1 MRTLTS
7 RFVMLVAT
15 AAVAPL
21 VLYGAVSIYSLRTG
35 SRQSVIEGNRNVAE
49 RAAEQIQ
56 QYMDH
61 HVSVLRSTA
70 ADLRDTQLEPW
81 QQTLILTNHV
91 IGFEVFRELTLFDPD
106 GTPAATSRLGGP
118 TLQPPR
124 QPIDRPYIA
133 PVTVDDEF
141 LPTTT
146 VALPLTRLGEP
157 AGVLVG
163 QVSLEELW
171 RMVDRIRVGQEG
183 FAMVVAQ
190 SGQLIAHGS
199 PDQKQR
205 IAAAENLSHH
215 ELVAAVATLR
225 ARGGADPPASLSVE
239 LVSERLDDHGR
250 EFLAVAAAVRTPE
263 WTVIVEQP
271 ASEAFG
277 LANQLEAQ
285 LVIVITVALLLTV
298 ALGYYWGRSFIRP
311 ILALTR
317 GTEAIASG
325 RLEERVDIGDTD
337 EFRQLGES
345 FNSMAVKLNE
355 LQENV
360 RRQERQAMFGRIA
373 AGLVHDLSHPIQNIG
388 NSCRLITKLFDDP
401 DYRATF
407 RRTVDREFSSIKRV
421 LEDLRNLARPMPLER
436 FALDVNRSVGE
447 VTESMQPLA
456 DTAGVGLDIRL
467 TPDRPFIEG
476 DVFALGR
483 VYRNLILNAIEATA
497 PGGMVTVSTGKHDSR
512 IRISVTDTGT
522 GIPHDR
528 LENIFEDFQTTKRRG
543 LGLGLAISRKIVD
556 QLGGKIMVASTVG
569 HGTTF
574 SLEFGQVEG
583 RPEISS
589 ATAAAS

>member
-1 MRTLTS
+1 
-7 RFVMLVAT
+7 
-15 AAVAPL
+15 
-21 VLYGAVSIYSLRTG
+21 
-35 SRQSVIEGNRNVAE
+35 
-49 RAAEQIQ
+49 
-56 QYMDH
+56 
-61 HVSVLRSTA
+61 
-70 ADLRDTQLEPW
+70 
-81 QQTLILTNHV
+81 
-91 IGFEVFRELTLFDPD
+91 
-106 GTPAATSRLGGP
+106 
-118 TLQPPR
+118 
-124 QPIDRPYIA
+124 
-133 PVTVDDEF
+133 
-141 LPTTT
+141 
-146 VALPLTRLGEP
+146 
-157 AGVLVG
+157 
-163 QVSLEELW
+163 
-171 RMVDRIRVGQEG
+171 
-183 FAMVVAQ
+183 
-190 SGQLIAHGS
+190 
-199 PDQKQR
+199 
-205 IAAAENLSHH
+205 
-215 ELVAAVATLR
+215 
-225 ARGGADPPASLSVE
+225 
-239 LVSERLDDHGR
+239 
-250 EFLAVAAAVRTPE
+250 
-263 WTVIVEQP
+263 
-271 ASEAFG
+271 
-277 LANQLEAQ
+277 
-285 LVIVITVALLLTV
+285 
-298 ALGYYWGRSFIRP
+298 
-311 ILALTR
+311 
-317 GTEAIASG
+317 
-325 RLEERVDIGDTD
+325 
-337 EFRQLGES
+337 
-345 FNSMAVKLNE
+345 MAVKLNE